1 MQIPSRAGH
10 IALLVI
16 LGSAGLA
23 LGCLVRVSARQ
34 FPLLFL
40 QGTNLLMT
48 FGMSIV
54 LSFWAPSVTVLWG
67 QYLANMLLVSAA
79 CQVGATWDMSALPNL
94 SIEAVCQH
102 KAAEDSSLS
111 VELSCVCTSRMCP

>member
-10 IALLVI
+10 IALLVV

-48 FGMSIV
+48 FGMSVV
-54 LSFWAPSVTVLWG
+54 LSFWAPSVQVLWS

-79 CQVGATWDMSALPNL
+79 GWRQDLSALLL
-94 SIEAVCQH
+94 SMQGSSLVWH
-102 KAAEDSSLS
+102 KARKFEQINC
-111 VELSCVCTSRMCP
+111 SCIL